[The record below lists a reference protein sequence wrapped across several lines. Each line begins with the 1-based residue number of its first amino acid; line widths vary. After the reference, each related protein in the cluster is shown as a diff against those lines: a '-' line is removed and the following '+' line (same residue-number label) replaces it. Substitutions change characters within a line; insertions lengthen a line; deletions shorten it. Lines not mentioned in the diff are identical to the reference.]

1 MVESFG
7 QTMPAPAPWSRVA
20 SRLGAEDLSL
30 SEAAALL
37 AEDAASH
44 LEELAQAAHAL
55 TTRRFG
61 RTIKL
66 YAPVYLSN
74 ECVNA
79 CRYCGFRAENAIGRR
94 TLTTAEAIAECEAV
108 LAAGHRHLLLVAGE
122 HPTAVPLDALEAI
135 ARAIR
140 PRAAGLAIEV
150 QPWDEAG
157 YARLAAAG
165 VDGVTLYQE
174 SYDREAYS
182 AMHPAGPKAHFGARL
197 EAIDAAGRAGMR
209 FLGIGALLGLAPWRS
224 EVLAVIA
231 HARRLMRRHWRSAI
245 TVSVP
250 RIRDSN
256 AGFTPPH
263 PVPDAALA
271 QIICALRLSLP
282 DAGIVLS
289 TREPAALRDR
299 LLPLGVTQ
307 MSSGSVTQPGGY
319 ALQQDSG
326 EQFHL
331 EDRRSPAEVAAMLSK
346 AGYDPVWKDWDWH
359 LHGNERTT
367 S

>member
-1 MVESFG
+1 MHFLANLKTVS
-7 QTMPAPAPWSRVA
+7 PLPWNRVA

-30 SEAAALL
+30 AEAAALL
-37 AEDAASH
+37 TDEAAGH
-44 LEELAQAAHAL
+44 LEEMAQAAHAL
-55 TTRRFG
+55 TVRRFG

-79 CRYCGFRAENAIGRR
+79 CRYCGFRAGNAIGRR
-94 TLTTAEAIAECEAV
+94 TLTAAEAIAECEAV
-108 LAAGHRHLLLVAGE
+108 LGAGHRHLLLVAGE

-157 YARLAAAG
+157 YRRLAAAG

-174 SYDREAYS
+174 SYDREAYA
-182 AMHPAGPKAHFGARL
+182 AMHPSGPKARFGARL
-197 EAIDAAGRAGMR
+197 SAIDAAGTAGMR
-209 FLGIGALLGLAPWRS
+209 FLGIGALLGLSPWQA

-231 HARRLMRRHWRSAI
+231 HARELMRRHWRSAI

-250 RIRDSN
+250 RIRDS
-256 AGFTPPH
+256 ASGFAPPH
-263 PVPDAALA
+263 PVSDAALA
-271 QIICALRLSLP
+271 QIVCALRLCLP

-289 TREPAALRDR
+289 TREPARLRDR

-307 MSSGSVTQPGGY
+307 MSSGSVTMPGGY
-319 ALQQDSG
+319 TARPEAG

-331 EDRRSPAEVAAMLSK
+331 EDRRSPAEVAAMLSN
-346 AGYDPVWKDWDWH
+346 AGYDPVWKDWDPH
-359 LHGNERTT
+359 LTACPMVR
-367 S
+367 